1 MKLIGHAIIHSL
13 SFAAFIL
20 LATGCGSKV
29 MISNFKTP
37 PSPAVSNVI
46 DATHTVF
53 PAALPSPA
61 PQENVSTMDIVNLNS
76 MDNRHVLLKLPD
88 TWSAT
93 KQSYNFDDSF
103 VYKQDK
109 NKGIRKGHA
118 YTILDDKKEKI
129 GEYYNIGYY
138 PDQPNGASLPNHCEP
153 VSPKFDGETKLG
165 TGQIYLLNCDIMPK
179 EKRTEKIKTF
189 DQIYVVIPIEGET
202 QAYNFSFSVPLGES
216 SDRYLKIM
224 KEMLVGNT
232 AGSS

>member
-1 MKLIGHAIIHSL
+1 MKLNGLAIIHIL

-20 LATGCGSKV
+20 MATGCGNKV
-29 MISNFKTP
+29 MNSNFKTLS
-37 PSPAVSNVI
+37 SPAASNAN
-46 DATHTVF
+46 DATPTII
-53 PAALPSPA
+53 PTALPSLA
-61 PQENVSTMDIVNLNS
+61 PQETVSTMDIVNLNS
-76 MDNRHVLLKLPD
+76 ADNRHMLLKLPD

-93 KQSYNFDDSF
+93 EQSYNFDDSF

-138 PDQPNGASLPNHCEP
+138 PDQPNGASLPNHC
-153 VSPKFDGETKLG
+153 VHVLPKFAGETKLG
-165 TGQIYLLNCDIMPK
+165 RGQIYLLSCDIMPK
-179 EKRTEKIKTF
+179 EERTEKFKTF

-202 QAYNFSFSVPLGES
+202 QAYNFSFSVPLGDS
-216 SDRYLKIM
+216 ADRYLKMM

-232 AGSS
+232 AG